1 MFFKVKAINQNRER
15 VDEVREAKSRQELLE
30 TLKSEGFHPLE
41 VVEVKEKKALSLFSS
56 VKTSEK
62 MLFAKNLSNMLK
74 AGLTLSRALNVFEKQ
89 TKNKE
94 FKKIIASMISDID
107 KGASFSESMEKHKKV
122 FSVIFV
128 SMVRAGEESGQL
140 SKTLLEIGQTLEKSY
155 LLTKKVK
162 GAMTYPSII
171 VAAMGLIGVLMM
183 IFVVPSLTSTFEGLG
198 IELPPTTRFVIGIS
212 SLFINHPAVIFLGFA
227 AFLGGIVYMV
237 KNPKLK
243 KYIQFIVLRLP
254 VVKNIVKEM
263 NAARTARTMAS
274 LLAAGVPVTRALE
287 ITHDVVQNVY
297 FQRIIDKAR
306 EDVIKGIPISKI
318 FKEHTEVYPVMLGEM
333 MEVGE
338 ETGELSNM
346 LDEIAIFYEG
356 EVEQKTKDLSTIIEP
371 VLMIFIGGAVG
382 FFAIS
387 MLTPMYSILD
397 TVG

>member
-1 MFFKVKAINQNRER
+1 MFFKVKAINQNKER
-15 VDEVREAKSRQELLE
+15 IEEVREAKSRQELLE
-30 TLKSEGFHPLE
+30 SLKSEGFHTLE
-41 VVEVKEKKALSLFSS
+41 VTEVKAKKALSFFSN

-62 MLFAKNLSNMLK
+62 MIFAKNLSNMLK

-94 FKKIIASMISDID
+94 LKRIIASMISDID
-107 KGASFSESMEKHKKV
+107 KGSSFSESMEKHKKV
-122 FSVIFV
+122 FSVIFI

-140 SKTLLEIGQTLEKSY
+140 SKTLLEIGRTLEKSY

-162 GAMTYPSII
+162 GAMTYPAII
-171 VAAMGLIGVLMM
+171 VGAMGLIGVLMM
-183 IFVVPSLTSTFEGLG
+183 IFVVPSLTATFEGLG
-198 IELPPTTRFVIGIS
+198 IELPPTTKFVIGLS
-212 SLFINHPAVIFLGFA
+212 SIFINYPTVIFLGFA
-227 AFLGGIVYMV
+227 GFLGGIIYMS

-243 KYIQFIVLRLP
+243 KYIQFIVLRIP
-254 VVKNIVKEM
+254 VIKNIIKEM

-287 ITHDVVQNVY
+287 ITHDVVQNIY
-297 FQRIIDKAR
+297 FQRVIDKAKD
-306 EDVIKGIPISKI
+306 EVIKGVPISRI
-318 FKEHTEVYPVMLGEM
+318 FKDHTEVYPVMLGEM

-346 LDEIAIFYEG
+346 LDEIAVFYEG

>member
-1 MFFKVKAINQNRER
+1 MFFKIKAINQNKEKIE
-15 VDEVREAKSRQELLE
+15 EVREVKSRQELME
-30 TLKSEGFHPLE
+30 NLKSQGLQPIE
-41 VVEVKEKKALSLFSS
+41 VNEVKETKGLSFFSN

-94 FKKIIASMISDID
+94 FKKVIASMLSDID
-107 KGASFSESMEKHKKV
+107 GGASFSEAMEKHKKV

-140 SKTLLEIGQTLEKSY
+140 SQTLLEIGKTLEKSY

-171 VAAMGLIGVLMM
+171 VFAMGLIGVLMM
-183 IFVVPSLTSTFEGLG
+183 IFVVPSLTSTFESLG
-198 IELPPTTRFVIGIS
+198 IELPRTTRIVIGLS
-212 SLFINHPAVIFLGFA
+212 NLFVHHPALIFLGFA
-227 AFLGGIVYMV
+227 AILGGLVYMA

-243 KYIQFIVLRLP
+243 KYIQFVVLRLP
-254 VVKNIVKEM
+254 VIKNIVKEM

-274 LLAAGVPVTRALE
+274 LLSAGVPVIRALE

-297 FQRIIDKAR
+297 FQRVINEAK
-306 EDVIKGIPISKI
+306 EEVIKGVAVSRV
-318 FKEHTEVYPVMLGEM
+318 FKSHTEIYPVMLGEM